1 MATSNPVST
10 LAAALAPQSGSN
22 ILKPRDA
29 GHPGTNHSL
38 PSNHHGGLPT
48 PPNSLSPTIP
58 PQKGSPSAVANTP
71 LNLIESDVEL
81 HDTSDSA
88 PAQLGSPALDA
99 TGDITPAL
107 LAKHHLPDILLTNGP
122 LAIRYVLAHLTS
134 TVPGF
139 ARIPAAKAR
148 RIVVAALESRS
159 GGGLNGDVVFEKVG
173 WGRWDARYRSQPR
186 RETRNGSTDSESAS
200 ALSPTSH
207 GSVEIRSRSSR
218 HRRRRR
224 RVSPL
229 SPTGDAYHVSEHEAD
244 KMSLDG
250 HDDTNRRRPIPIIQ
264 APEDSDMTDEEDW
277 ESIGPD
283 GLLARSYAISWASRR
298 NSHSSSLG
306 PRPLLSTS
314 YTARPSPSPLSTPSG
329 IHKVRKASTAVTTSL
344 PGLNAATAR
353 TMSYSGGILPF
364 QRVYSSSLSSS
375 ISMQGVRE
383 FSSVESPKVGSPQE
397 AEAIEALLRMGGM

>member
-1 MATSNPVST
+1 MATNNPVST

-29 GHPGTNHSL
+29 GHPGNSHSL
-38 PSNHHGGLPT
+38 PSNHRGGLPT

-81 HDTSDSA
+81 QDASDST

-139 ARIPAAKAR
+139 ARIPPAKAR
-148 RIVVAALESRS
+148 RIVVAALESRA
-159 GGGLNGDVVFEKVG
+159 GGGINGDVVFEKVG

-186 RETRNGSTDSESAS
+186 REVRNNSTDSES

-207 GSVEIRSRSSR
+207 GPVDRLRSAG
-218 HRRRRR
+218 HRRHRR

-229 SPTGDAYHVSEHEAD
+229 SPTGDAYNVSEHEAD

-250 HDDTNRRRPIPIIQ
+250 DDDTNRRRPIPIIQ

-283 GLLARSYAISWASRR
+283 GLLARPYAVSWASRR

-314 YTARPSPSPLSTPSG
+314 YTARPSPIPMSNPSG
-329 IHKVRKASTAVTTSL
+329 IQKVRKGSSNITSL
-344 PGLNAATAR
+344 PGLDAATVR
-353 TMSYSGGILPF
+353 SMSYSGGILPF

-375 ISMQGVRE
+375 IRLQGVRE
-383 FSSVESPKVGSPQE
+383 FTSAASPKVGSPQE